1 MFIVGLFRWWYGAG
15 FLQCARGCMM
25 RLESALDYFS
35 IDLLLKTMFSL
46 FRQDG
51 AGGVD
56 GPLSVKIRRFFERLI
71 SRFIGAGVRFT
82 VLIIGLFVI
91 AGLAL
96 GSVIVLVCWGLLP
109 LVPFAGFIMMLSGWV
124 PWHL

>member
-15 FLQCARGCMM
+15 FLQCARSCMTQ
-25 RLESALDYFS
+25 LELALDYFS

-51 AGGVD
+51 AGDFD
-56 GPLSVKIRRFFERLI
+56 GPLSAKIRRFFERLI
-71 SRFIGAGVRFT
+71 SRFIGAGVRCI
-82 VLIIGLFVI
+82 VLVIGLLVI

-96 GSVIVLVCWGLLP
+96 GSVVVLLCWGLMP
-109 LVPFAGFIMMLSGWV
+109 LVPFVGFIMMLSGWA